1 MHCAYTDPII
11 HKADAWKMIKL
22 ENVSLTFD
30 GRQLF
35 DRLSMEVPAGG
46 RLLIRGESG
55 SGKTTLLRMLLGFV
69 LPDQGKVFVNGEELR
84 VNNIWRLR
92 RKMAYVSQEMQIGN
106 GRVESFIREIFRFR
120 NNRGIKY
127 QKDKVITLLDDFQL
141 GTGTLDKDLEELS
154 GGELQR
160 VAIIVTLLLN
170 RQVYLLDEVT
180 SALDQPLKEMIV
192 NYFTNLKD
200 KTLIISS
207 HDKIW
212 HDQGFPTIHV
222 GQNGSST

>member
-1 MHCAYTDPII
+1 
-11 HKADAWKMIKL
+11 MIRL
-22 ENVSLTFD
+22 ENVTISFAD
-30 GRQLF
+30 RQLF
-35 DRLSMEVPAGG
+35 DRLSVEVPAGG
-46 RLLIRGESG
+46 RLLISGESG

-69 LPDQGKVFVNGEELR
+69 QPDKGKVFVDGEQLR
-84 VNNIWRLR
+84 VDNVWRLR
-92 RKMAYVSQEMQIGN
+92 RKMAYVSQEMQIGT
-106 GRVESFIREIFRFR
+106 GRVESFIKEIFRFN
-120 NNRGIKY
+120 NNRSIAY
-127 QKDKVITLLDDFQL
+127 QRNQVISLLDDFQL
-141 GTGTLDKDLEELS
+141 GSGTLDKDLEDLS

-170 RQVYLLDEVT
+170 RQIYLLDEVT

-192 NYFTNLKD
+192 NYFTNLEN

-212 HDQGFPTIHV
+212 YDQGFSTIHV